1 MRWKEKGR
9 EGKRDRKTEGGRKRE
24 REGAKKGGRGIKKER
39 EKEGRESVSGL
50 RGFLFLNLSLALSEG

>member
-1 MRWKEKGR
+1 MEGEREGGEKRLKDRGR
-9 EGKRDRKTEGGRKRE
+9 EGE
-24 REGAKKGGRGIKKER
+24 REGAKKGGRGRKKER

>member
-1 MRWKEKGR
+1 MEGEREGGEKRQKDRGR
-9 EGKRDRKTEGGRKRE
+9 EEERE